1 MKYKKLKV
9 HEIKIR
15 SNFELDFMANFAV
28 KVNDSYDMTFV
39 RFSHQ
44 EGCPD
49 KHMLALFIFRKT
61 AIWHR

>member
-1 MKYKKLKV
+1 MKYKKLKA

-28 KVNDSYDMTFV
+28 KVNDSNAMTFF

-44 EGCPD
+44 EGCAD
-49 KHMLALFIFRKT
+49 QHMLALFIFRKT
-61 AIWHR
+61 SIWHR